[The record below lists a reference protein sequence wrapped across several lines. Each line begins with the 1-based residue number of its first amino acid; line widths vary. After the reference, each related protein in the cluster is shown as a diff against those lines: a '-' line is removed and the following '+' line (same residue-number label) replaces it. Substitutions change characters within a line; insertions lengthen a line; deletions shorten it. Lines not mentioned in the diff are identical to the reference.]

1 MIDKTWDNLDE
12 IALFK
17 EANKLKVEA
26 NRIFFKASVYLE
38 TPNDRMTV
46 DSDILIMNKAYQS
59 EGDLMILNGAIQ
71 EDKFPTT
78 FKARFNDY
86 KFDNGNLVLTG
97 KHPQIGNYY
106 VRLTVN

>member
-17 EANKLKVEA
+17 EANNLKVEA
-26 NRIFFKASVYLE
+26 NRIFFNASVYLE

-46 DSDILIMNKAYQS
+46 DSDIIIMNKAYQS
-59 EGDLMILNGAIQ
+59 EGDLMILNGAIP
-71 EDKFPTT
+71 ESKFPTT

-86 KFDNGNLVLTG
+86 KFDNGNLVLSG
-97 KHPQIGNYY
+97 NHRDIGDYY
-106 VRLTVN
+106 ITLTVN